1 MIIQRVTI
9 LAFSRRRSEMTTLSE
24 LPAKG
29 IAKLL
34 GAQVRVDFVKESGP
48 KCRFVYG
55 NLCTWDP
62 ESHSIV
68 LAQFDVNAD
77 GGQGLTETLGIKY

>member
-1 MIIQRVTI
+1 
-9 LAFSRRRSEMTTLSE
+9 MTSLSE

-62 ESHSIV
+62 ESHSVV
-68 LAQFDVNAD
+68 LAQFDVDDED
-77 GGQGLTETLGIKY
+77 GGQGLPETLGIKY